1 MGYWDKI
8 AAGQTNL
15 RLFEPSG
22 GWRAHEDARS
32 ADGQVS
38 SPGSR
43 RAVEQ
48 SLGTALNATNLLL
61 LTGAGSSFCAKNK
74 DGKLSAPSIGDLW
87 DAVEKAATAKVM
99 AEVIAL
105 IPNAKD
111 LKETKNVEKLLTL
124 SKLYVELFND
134 ANSKKVDA
142 FIRKAEQAI
151 LDRVDFVD
159 AATDISTH
167 RTFLRKVAR
176 RGIRK
181 PRTKIFTTNY
191 DLCFEQA
198 AAQQQ
203 FVAID
208 GFSHSTP
215 QTYDRAHYTY
225 DIVRR
230 DGAKDAP
237 DYIENVFH
245 LYKLHGSLDWRES
258 KQGILR
264 SRDNAAG
271 DPVLIYP
278 RDTKYQ
284 EAFAPPYLDMM
295 SALQAALREPDTALV
310 ISGFGFRDDH
320 IGKPI
325 MAAVEANL
333 SIRVIV
339 CDVVFL
345 KDDALQSADHVVPL
359 DEPMRAANEYLS
371 QLRALA
377 EAGDT
382 RISLLNGRFED
393 LADAVP
399 DLVAETERE
408 RHIQRMLRSRDLKT
422 EQET

>member
-1 MGYWDKI
+1 MAFWNQNP
-8 AAGQTNL
+8 ASQNNL
-15 RLFEPSG
+15 RLFEPVA
-22 GWRAHEDARS
+22 GWRAYTDQKN
-32 ADGQVS
+32 ADGQVVAA
-38 SPGSR
+38 GSR
-43 RAVEQ
+43 RAIEQ
-48 SLGTALNATNLLL
+48 VLGTALNATNLLL
-61 LTGAGSSFCAKNK
+61 LTGAGSSFCAKNAA
-74 DGKLSAPSIGDLW
+74 GKLSAPGIGELW
-87 DAVEKAATAKVM
+87 DAVEAAATPKTM
-99 AEVIAL
+99 AVVIAL
-105 IPNAKD
+105 IPNAKSVS
-111 LKETKNVEKLLTL
+111 ESKNVEKLLTL
-124 SKLYVELFND
+124 SKLYIELFSD
-134 ANSKKVDA
+134 ADSKKVEG

-159 AATDISTH
+159 ASTDISTH
-167 RTFLRKVAR
+167 RNFVRKVAR

-203 FVAID
+203 FVVVD

-215 QTYDRAHYTY
+215 QTYDRAHFTY

-245 LYKLHGSLDWRES
+245 LYKLHGSLDWRET
-258 KQGILR
+258 KQAILR
-264 SRDNAAG
+264 SRDSRDG

-325 MAAVEANL
+325 MAAIEANM
-333 SIRVIV
+333 SIRVVV
-339 CDVVFL
+339 CDLIFIG
-345 KDDALQSADHVVPL
+345 DAALEAGDHVIPL
-359 DEPMRAANEYLS
+359 DSPMRASNPYLAR
-371 QLRALA
+371 LRAFV

-393 LADAVP
+393 LTDAMP
-399 DLVAETERE
+399 DLVAQTERE
-408 RHIQRMLRSRDLKT
+408 RHLERMVRARDVTT
-422 EQET
+422 ESEP